1 MHKKI
6 FNHDSCKKN
15 KIIVS
20 KKIFTKKRNICDII
34 LRNHRET
41 REMSKDT
48 SRSSMSFFLHKIN
61 VIIFCRIHCNLEIND
76 EIKMMTVLHALFVTL
91 K

>member
-20 KKIFTKKRNICDII
+20 KKNLHEKKHICDII
-34 LRNHRET
+34 LRNHKKT

-48 SRSSMSFFLHKIN
+48 SRSSMSFF
-61 VIIFCRIHCNLEIND
+61 F
-76 EIKMMTVLHALFVTL
+76 T
-91 K
+91 